1 MFEENSSLEALFEGE
16 SNFIANAA
24 NFASYFYHNLD
35 DINWVGFYF
44 YDGAELVLGP
54 FCGKP
59 ACIRIAMGKG
69 VCGTAAMNRETMI
82 VGNVHDFPGHIPCD
96 SASNSEIVVPIIYQN
111 KLIGVLDL
119 DSPKFNRFTNKEK
132 SVLESAIDILL
143 KASNVIALEKYYY

>member
-119 DSPKFNRFTNKEK
+119 DSQQLGRFKVEDKTGLEAIVNVLVATTNFE
-132 SVLESAIDILL
+132 L
-143 KASNVIALEKYYY
+143 NP